1 MSSAHAV
8 WKPAGCD
15 AGAVHAYQTEWPP
28 ALPAWFGSPGS
39 FVAPTFEPLT
49 TPFVSFST
57 VAFANMSF
65 ETPVPGPVESRFHAS
80 R

>member
-15 AGAVHAYQTEWPP
+15 AGAVHEYQTEWPP

-39 FVAPTFEPLT
+39 FVAPTVVPLML
-49 TPFVSFST
+49 PFASSIT

-65 ETPVPGPVESRFHAS
+65 QTPEPGPFVSRFQAT

>member
-1 MSSAHAV
+1 VSSEQSV

-28 ALPAWFGSPGS
+28 ALPAWFGSPDS
-39 FVAPTFEPLT
+39 FVAPTFERLT
-49 TPFVSFST
+49 TPFVSLRT
-57 VAFANMSF
+57 IGLANMSF
-65 ETPVPGPVESRFHAS
+65 HTPALESRPHAT